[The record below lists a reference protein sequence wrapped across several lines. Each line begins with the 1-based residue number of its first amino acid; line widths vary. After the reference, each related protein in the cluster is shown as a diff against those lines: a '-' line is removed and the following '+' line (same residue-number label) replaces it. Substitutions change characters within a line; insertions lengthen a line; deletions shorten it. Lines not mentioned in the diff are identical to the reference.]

1 MPWVT
6 SATGVADEVRPATGG
21 KRTAYAAPV
30 TTESRRKLS
39 VFAPLLLA
47 LLSSVGPFAIDT
59 AFPAFPQM
67 GRELAV
73 GGPAL
78 QWTISA
84 YLFAFGVMS
93 IFHGPLSDAL
103 GRRPVIIGGMALFAL
118 ASVGCA
124 LAPSLPMLLFFR
136 VLQGLSAGGGVIVS
150 RTVIRDVYEGSDAQ
164 RLMSRVTMIFALAPA
179 IAPILGGYLLQ
190 FGTWRWIFWFL
201 TGFGF
206 LLVACVLLFLPETHP
221 VERRVAFRPG
231 PMVRSLVN
239 VLRSGPFHVVAWAT
253 TLAFAGQFLY
263 VGAAAIFV
271 VDLLGKGETDFWV
284 LFVPVV
290 GGMILGSAVSSRAA
304 GRISGRALVSAG
316 LTIAVVAAAVNVAL
330 SLLPT
335 AANLPYAVLGPTVI
349 AFGVACSYPTLQLA
363 MLDMFPAT
371 RGAVTSAATF
381 MTLMFNSVLTGVI
394 VNLVSDSVLHLAV
407 TSFGLVL
414 GGFLLWTWHIALV
427 RRELRVNPDPLP
439 DEPQI

>member
-67 GRELAV
+67 GRDLAV

-179 IAPILGGYLLQ
+179 IALS
-190 FGTWRWIFWFL
+190 T
-201 TGFGF
+201 
-206 LLVACVLLFLPETHP
+206 
-221 VERRVAFRPG
+221 
-231 PMVRSLVN
+231 VRSTIG
-239 VLRSGPFHVVAWAT
+239 RS
-253 TLAFAGQFLY
+253 
-263 VGAAAIFV
+263 
-271 VDLLGKGETDFWV
+271 E
-284 LFVPVV
+284 
-290 GGMILGSAVSSRAA
+290 
-304 GRISGRALVSAG
+304 
-316 LTIAVVAAAVNVAL
+316 TIAVYASRTANA
-330 SLLPT
+330 SPT
-335 AANLPYAVLGPTVI
+335 STATHVHDTPI
-349 AFGVACSYPTLQLA
+349 AS
-363 MLDMFPAT
+363 
-371 RGAVTSAATF
+371 
-381 MTLMFNSVLTGVI
+381 
-394 VNLVSDSVLHLAV
+394 
-407 TSFGLVL
+407 
-414 GGFLLWTWHIALV
+414 IALAPS
-427 RRELRVNPDPLP
+427 EKPIDAIAITT
-439 DEPQI
+439 ETA